1 MVSIEQAGHF
11 QFLDKQTSMQHAVCA
26 QGRVPDYFVRQVS
39 QVGLFNQS
47 SQLLLDPVHKQHCT
61 LVHFWLASSEHHMGW
76 HWVHTVAQTSDC
88 RTAKYMTGAR
98 RRCAMKWCV
107 MQAVMVAW
115 ALAMVPPRSEQS
127 SVGQQAS
134 CQQDASLLSIQ
145 TPSSIV
151 SKVLASISDPF
162 VELQSRTKNV

>member
-1 MVSIEQAGHF
+1 
-11 QFLDKQTSMQHAVCA
+11 
-26 QGRVPDYFVRQVS
+26 
-39 QVGLFNQS
+39 
-47 SQLLLDPVHKQHCT
+47 
-61 LVHFWLASSEHHMGW
+61 
-76 HWVHTVAQTSDC
+76 
-88 RTAKYMTGAR
+88 
-98 RRCAMKWCV
+98 MKWCV

-115 ALAMVPPRSEQS
+115 ALAMVPARSEQS